1 MAGKLFNL
9 FIIRSIRIPK
19 NIEIWC
25 WFLPVKLLP
34 LADALSSLSA
44 VHDEELPVSLRT
56 ETELMH
62 IGFNSSHRSVVVD
75 GDGDGCC
82 CCRRLNDLVANEL

>member
-1 MAGKLFNL
+1 MAGSKLINL
-9 FIIRSIRIPK
+9 FIIRSIRIRRHLV
-19 NIEIWC
+19 
-25 WFLPVKLLP
+25 FLPVKLLP

>member
-1 MAGKLFNL
+1 MAGKLNL
-9 FIIRSIRIPK
+9 FIIRSIRIRRHLV
-19 NIEIWC
+19 
-25 WFLPVKLLP
+25 FLPVKLLP

-44 VHDEELPVSLRT
+44 VHDDELPVSLRT

-62 IGFNSSHRSVVVD
+62 IGFNSSHRSVVE